1 MVFICSNYFFLFYF
15 FKQKQKFHVFFLYIS
30 DFLIK
35 FGGNYTEYN
44 LLSSFTNDK
53 KECTN
58 CVIDNCRGHFN
69 SCAANSRQQ

>member
-1 MVFICSNYFFLFYF
+1 MHQLSAFF
-15 FKQKQKFHVFFLYIS
+15 VFFLYIS

-35 FGGNYTEYN
+35 FAGNYTDYN
-44 LLSSFTNDK
+44 YSSSITNDK

-58 CVIDNCRGHFN
+58 CVIDNCRGRFD